1 MKLTSLRI
9 EPKLSYADVSPSNPM
24 MCKVKIQSDYCVVEN
39 QVSDELCKQ
48 ILDLVSGAIA
58 HEAEEQIHAFVAA
71 SSAGLSI
78 EANKTADVEDAEII
92 DEPDDA

>member
-24 MCKVKIQSDYCVVEN
+24 MCKVKIQSENSLVETI
-39 QVSDELCKQ
+39 VSDELCKQ

-58 HEAEEQIHAFVAA
+58 VEAEREMQRFVAE
-71 SSAGLSI
+71 SSKGIAL
-78 EANKTADVEDAEII
+78 TTTHVDVEDAEVI
-92 DEPDDA
+92 DEPEDT